1 MWTELKVAV
10 EIKEIKWIFKKT
22 HTQET
27 AANLSTELPVIV
39 NAWPSLKISLLNSI
53 SNKKEKEQGWK
64 TKKD

>member
-1 MWTELKVAV
+1 MSVVKKKPRQTVWTEIKVAA

-39 NAWPSLKISLLNSI
+39 NA
-53 SNKKEKEQGWK
+53 
-64 TKKD
+64 